1 MAEFCKSVLLPHAG
15 FIYKESGRL
24 FQMQL
29 HLEFVKPRE
38 MKEYDFQK
46 CRWVWGTVKI
56 KKLIKAE
63 RQKWV
68 KIK

>member
-38 MKEYDFQK
+38 MKE
-46 CRWVWGTVKI
+46 
-56 KKLIKAE
+56 
-63 RQKWV
+63 
-68 KIK
+68 